1 MEELLLDMKS
11 DVSKLSLELTKIP
24 SVSKQLKI
32 DELSILGKLAGKDPQ
47 KPATIQVPISVS
59 QPSVITQSKPHID
72 PNKSQTDPTTLS
84 VATSGSELVI
94 LANTSS
100 STATSGLQF
109 IQQKPQTTSAS
120 QYAALTQYV
129 ADAGTT
135 LLVPATQST
144 LGQQVL
150 YWAPGQVVQSSQ
162 ATLIAQATTPGIQTL
177 AQSTLQ
183 KKSSGIQY
191 IKKTTKTAT
200 DSSGKIIQIE

>member
-47 KPATIQVPISVS
+47 KPATIQVPTVP
-59 QPSVITQSKPHID
+59 QPSVITQSKLHID
-72 PNKSQTDPTTLS
+72 PANKSQTDPTSVS

-129 ADAGTT
+129 ADTGTT

-162 ATLIAQATTPGIQTL
+162 ATLLAQAATPGIQTL
-177 AQSTLQ
+177 SQSTSQ

-191 IKKTTKTAT
+191 IKTNKTVT